1 MFGFLSRKRKIED
14 LLYKRVVLHGV
25 EFVIKRL
32 DPSNFLDGS
41 KVMLQVFDVY
51 KLKQPG
57 EKEANETLSKIKEHY
72 RDVFMAA
79 VVSPALKRKPEG
91 DGLLVDNLFTEWNL
105 SHELYFSIMEFTY
118 GKKKLKQSS
127 SQNPTL

>member
-32 DPSNFLDGS
+32 DPSNFLDG
-41 KVMLQVFDVY
+41 
-51 KLKQPG
+51 
-57 EKEANETLSKIKEHY
+57 SKIKEHY